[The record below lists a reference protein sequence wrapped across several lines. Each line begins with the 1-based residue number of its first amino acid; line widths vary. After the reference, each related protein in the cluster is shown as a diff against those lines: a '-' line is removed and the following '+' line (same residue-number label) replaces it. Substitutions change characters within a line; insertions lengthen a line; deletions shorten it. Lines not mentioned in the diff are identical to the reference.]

1 MQSLNENARQAS
13 AVADDFFD
21 LARDSAGAMRV
32 EITQPETSL
41 RRRSPTKLDAFGN
54 AASRAGFVLSFLFL
68 VTASL
73 YALSLAG
80 HLGVK
85 PDGIPQA
92 IDSAAASAGLSI
104 RSISFE
110 GLKHTPEAE
119 ARAALKNTPHR
130 SAIFFDTSA
139 ARERL
144 LSLGWVENAQV
155 QLTLPDKLHVAVTE
169 REPYARWSQTAG
181 GSISVIDRKGHV
193 LGAAQ
198 PGRYDALPL
207 LVGDGAPSEAALVI
221 PHINA
226 RKDMQPRFRAAHWVA
241 GRYWE
246 IEVDT
251 GLRVKLRRDPGH
263 EAMERLARLLANPD
277 LSGPH
282 IRALDLRLSGRI
294 IVELKDQSIQSREKL
309 VALLT
314 RANEPIAPRGNV
326 RRGSG
331 AS

>member
-1 MQSLNENARQAS
+1 MQSLSENARQSS
-13 AVADDFFD
+13 AVAEDFFD
-21 LARDSAGAMRV
+21 FTRDPVGATLADVAHPQS
-32 EITQPETSL
+32 SL
-41 RRRSPTKLDAFGN
+41 RRSPTKLDAIVN

-68 VTASL
+68 VTAGL
-73 YALSLAG
+73 YGLSLAG

-85 PDGIPQA
+85 PDTIPQA
-92 IDSAAASAGLSI
+92 IDNAAASAGLSI

-119 ARAALKNTPHR
+119 ARAALENTAHK

-155 QLTLPDKLHVAVTE
+155 QLTLPDKLHAVVTE
-169 REPYARWSQTAG
+169 REPFARWSQTAG
-181 GSISVIDRKGHV
+181 ASISVIDRKGHI

-198 PGRYDALPL
+198 GRYDELPL
-207 LVGDGAPSEAALVI
+207 LVGDGAPLEAALLI
-221 PHINA
+221 PQIKA
-226 RKDMQPRFRAAHWVA
+226 RKDIAPRFRAAHWVA

-246 IEVDT
+246 IEMDS
-251 GLRVKLRRDPGH
+251 GLRIKLRCDPGD
-263 EAMERLARLLANPD
+263 EAMKRLVHLLGNPE

-294 IVELKDQSIQSREKL
+294 VVELKDQSIQSREKL

-326 RRGSG
+326 RRGGG